1 MSRPLTRSMIFAIAL
16 TQFPG
21 ASYASPN
28 QESSTA
34 EANQARDSLA
44 KLAGRGEGKCQD
56 GRTVVV
62 VVLEANQGKVEGTVS
77 IGNMHGDDVGA
88 VHVSDGSSRAGT
100 RTKDRRCCSRTRHR
114 VVSWFATTRWK
125 VRAIRAKR
133 SSPGQSRTQAARQ
146 AGGERRGGGR
156 RREEHPWQLLTLPG
170 AKARGIVGSSS
181 VASHRRSY
189 RLSESV

>member
-1 MSRPLTRSMIFAIAL
+1 MSRTLTRSMIFAIAL

-21 ASYASPN
+21 APVYASPN

-34 EANQARDSLA
+34 EANKARDSLA

-114 VVSWFATTRWK
+114 VVSWFTTAGWK
-125 VRAIRAKR
+125 VRTLRAKR
-133 SSPGQSRTQAARQ
+133 SSRGQGGTQAARH
-146 AGGERRGGGR
+146 AGGGTSLAIGKS
-156 RREEHPWQLLTLPG
+156 
-170 AKARGIVGSSS
+170 AKT
-181 VASHRRSY
+181 
-189 RLSESV
+189 